1 MGKFQ
6 KKIEE
11 AENNI
16 FVHTRLLNELKE
28 ESENQTL
35 VYNIVLEN
43 ARDDNTLYILKNNLE
58 QLLCQITIAEQM
70 VEKYKL
76 QKEYYLFID
85 KTN

>member
-11 AENNI
+11 TENTI

-28 ESENQTL
+28 ECENQTL

-58 QLLCQITIAEQM
+58 QLLCQIRIAEQM

-85 KTN
+85 TTN